1 MIQHH
6 KKKVIRPV
14 SAASNELTFGM
25 FITKSPFPHVT
36 QPDASLTAAVDKHV
50 TFLGVK
56 LCSRDDFCQLLH
68 VGWFDVNNIFTSVK
82 NNVNQRLGVPGKK
95 EKCQPGLGVPGKTRT
110 MSTSSWVYQE
120 KQPFHALLGIVMLTS
135 TFL

>member
-95 EKCQPGLGVPGKTRT
+95 KKNVNQG
-110 MSTSSWVYQE
+110 WVCQE
-120 KQPFHALLGIVMLTS
+120 KQEQCQPAAGCNRKNNLSMPYLVM
-135 TFL
+135 

>member
-95 EKCQPGLGVPGKTRT
+95 RKMSTRAGCARKNKNNVNQQLGVPGKTT
-110 MSTSSWVYQE
+110 F
-120 KQPFHALLGIVMLTS
+120 PCLTW
-135 TFL
+135 